1 MSNDK
6 ASAAYYPD
14 QPPTPLVQP
23 PARPTPT
30 QDAVNN
36 VLQREGFG
44 SRDEQFK
51 HSSNNQHINRAR
63 AADLNMG
70 LYHFERVE
78 DKHISVAFP
87 WLLFFVA
94 QGAHLFYLG
103 RPGKAIAYIFTL
115 GFFGIA
121 PCCASRRAAKSNTLD
136 LEVIVVSAVRSTID

>member
-6 ASAAYYPD
+6 ASAAHYPD

-30 QDAVNN
+30 QDAVNH

-44 SRDEQFK
+44 SRDEQFT
-51 HSSNNQHINRAR
+51 HPSTNQHINRAR

-70 LYHFERVE
+70 LHHFERVG

-87 WLLFFVA
+87 WLLFFGA

-115 GFFGIA
+115 GFFGIGVLVDIFTMRSQVQA
-121 PCCASRRAAKSNTLD
+121 ANQKMQGRR
-136 LEVIVVSAVRSTID
+136 